1 MGISKNLFLFLFY
14 FLSIVHARN
23 NCQTSYCDKNGFV
36 IHFPFW
42 LKGYQ
47 PQNCEPPGF
56 NISCNGQKKPILD
69 IPDSGDF
76 YVSSINYNDRRAM
89 LQDPGNGLPRRLLSL
104 NLSSSLLM
112 AVSYQNYT
120 FLSCPRT
127 AYVELTWEVSECKD
141 CGSAIKKNVTNC
153 KDCALQFL
161 KMAPTASLWLWNSIV
176 AFPALKQRRRDSDE
190 ANTVVPPAC
199 QRRRCPVLERAQPP
213 QLSNLTHVYDGNQ
226 KLGGAAPRGI
236 P

>member
-89 LQDPGNGLPRRLLSL
+89 LQDPGNCLPRRLLSL

-120 FLSCPRT
+120 FLSCPIGQVSLISAFYCLRNT
-127 AYVELTWEVSECKD
+127 TTDMLAIKHQDIMQFPSCKKIATVPVPVSSSYDSDFPAYLELTWEVSECKD

-153 KDCALQFL
+153 KDCGALQFL
-161 KMAPTASLWLWNSIV
+161 KMAPTAKFV
-176 AFPALKQRRRDSDE
+176 A
-190 ANTVVPPAC
+190 
-199 QRRRCPVLERAQPP
+199 LE
-213 QLSNLTHVYDGNQ
+213 
-226 KLGGAAPRGI
+226 
-236 P
+236 